1 MKLKRKNRSVI
12 FRGMVLATAMA
23 FSVLCFPVKEIVVSA
38 EQLDEN
44 TDYTYMTIGTRKEE
58 VSTTVTKGAPY
69 VIPKAYIGGNRE
81 FVVGGEVPEDP
92 DFGSG
97 VTLKSSK
104 ITVKYSSDVLGGVKD
119 GVAVNSAEE
128 TDSNGFVTV
137 SGDNQFSFTANK
149 VGSYT
154 VTYSYT
160 YEIGGVSYTNNYD
173 LTVTSEIT
181 DADISFSDN
190 EKVFMPSILDL
201 SQAKKSDGSY
211 KDMYIPM
218 PELTGDDGKEID
230 TTAEDFEF
238 TTSRGDIGT
247 TDKTKQVLIQVSS
260 STNTTSVP
268 VSGDAENGYFIAG
281 TVFSDP
287 QYGAGRY
294 TVTYSY
300 YENGEFI
307 ASTTKTTQVYSE
319 QNAYYTDYA
328 LRLQLDSDFTDDGQT
343 GVESTLPTASGLTS
357 SSSDPASEEVDI
369 YYTVTVY
376 YKTSVS
382 GRYQVI
388 DATKYNDDAK
398 EKGEDP
404 VVDEETG
411 ALIDPTRFTP
421 LDDGYYSFVYE
432 AYDYYYDEDAGKDA
446 SVNRDHYYKTDLGRY
461 EFVNIKDERA
471 PTPTVYV
478 ATKDGSLDD
487 EDASSKLST
496 RANPQSVIVYAIGID
511 DNVSKAG
518 DEEVVL
524 TRRIM
529 TDETVSKLTLSSDDE
544 DGRNGYSD
552 YNLVFNYRGRDGLRT
567 YNYLI
572 NKQME
577 KDSVADTEEATLE
590 WLLKNKYLI
599 VVDNANY
606 KEIYNLFTKD
616 SEEPEAE
623 EGAKEFIYD
632 ATVTEETALDWFK
645 SDEAYAL
652 GFAYVNC
659 NETFG
664 ATSAQTGGM
673 GAGQY
678 YIHYIATDAAGNE
691 TDITKSIYIREYS
704 DVESPEITFST
715 SLADSYLPSSTVTF
729 DAPTASD
736 NVDENMIVNVMYR
749 YRDSEGEVVDV
760 YDEDGINKIST
771 EDLADLWNDLGTD
784 PNGSAVRDDN
794 NTLITE
800 KYSAYEGNGYVDI
813 TTLNATSYSIDLS
826 EVEGASQL
834 QIIAFVYDD
843 MGNPMLYGQTIDI
856 RNIQDDYPPELL
868 RVNSAEGSFRT
879 EYDQGSTITLP
890 QVIVADDA
898 VGYMTYEVN
907 VDYINS
913 DGERSK
919 RTARESTADRVS
931 QETMG
936 VFTVNAGEFV
946 AASEGNY
953 QVSIAVKDANNKT
966 IVVFANYNVSARAIV
981 QEPTITSTFES
992 QTVELDDNPVIEIPA
1007 PTVNFELGDSVTY
1020 DTYTADGYSGDATYV
1035 VRGLN
1040 ADGKAT
1046 NWSTTG
1052 ANVTNNT
1059 FRPTAKGEY
1068 EIQYSVKLEV
1078 YDHNVFTYHTSEPV
1092 YDDDSDTTTYVEA
1105 HYERTDM
1112 SGVEVRLTADG
1123 QYNIKDNESYY
1134 VLRNEEGEWKLY
1146 TALSD
1151 YTTDLEIT
1159 PSRISSSSDLYNFDI
1174 EEWVRE
1180 LRYYNLTSD
1189 IYTIT
1194 VNDTQGPKIANY
1206 DYSEQEFMSV
1216 EEFQEHGIT
1225 VYGIEAT
1232 DASGINWS
1240 RSQVVLS
1247 WKRANGT
1254 AAGDTGSTTY
1264 RGETAAKDNTYPSS
1278 ASNLN
1283 GTYTITYTVY
1293 DNNGNSSQA
1302 TYTISV
1308 GDNEAPTISFPEDF
1322 IGTSYT
1328 LNDQLILDFS
1338 NVTYSDGNNE
1348 MPADAKPTVT
1358 LINTSTNQEV
1368 HYTIEGDR
1376 YIFDAFNSSD
1386 DYGVGTYRLTIEI
1399 EDAVGLVTPEE
1410 FEFEVTTETRDSTD
1424 TYRIVGTVLI
1434 VVSVLVLA
1442 GVIIYFIVSKVKLD
1456 KELKK

>member
-1 MKLKRKNRSVI
+1 MKLKRKNRSVL
-12 FRGMVLATAMA
+12 FRGMVLATALA

-58 VSTTVTKGAPY
+58 VSTTVTKGATY
-69 VIPKAYIGGNRE
+69 VIPKAYIGGDRE

-128 TDSNGFVTV
+128 TDSDGFVTV

-181 DADISFSDN
+181 DADISFEDN
-190 EKVFMPSILDL
+190 SKIILPSILDL
-201 SQAKKSDGSY
+201 SEAKKSDGSY
-211 KDMYIPM
+211 KDMYIPL
-218 PELTGDDGKEID
+218 PELTDDDGNEID

-238 TTSRGDIGT
+238 ITSSTSVGT
-247 TDKTKQVLIQVSS
+247 TGKAKQLLIQVSA
-260 STNTTSVP
+260 STNTTRVE
-268 VSGDAENGYFIAG
+268 VSGDAESGFYIAG

-287 QYGAGRY
+287 NYGAGKY

-307 ASTTKTTQVYSE
+307 ASTTKTSQVYSE
-319 QNAYYTDYA
+319 QDSYYEDYA

-357 SSSDPASEEVDI
+357 SSTDPASEAVDI

-382 GRYQVI
+382 GKYQVI
-388 DATKYNDDAK
+388 DATKYNQEA
-398 EKGEDP
+398 EERGEDP

-432 AYDYYYDEDAGKDA
+432 AYDYYYDDDAGKDA

-487 EDASSKLST
+487 EDASSKIAT

-518 DEEVVL
+518 EDGVVL

-529 TDETVSKLTLSSDDE
+529 TDETVAKLTLSSTDE
-544 DGRNGYSD
+544 RDYSD
-552 YNLVFNYRGRDGLRT
+552 YNLIFNYRGRDGLKN
-567 YNYLI
+567 YNYLVR
-572 NKQME
+572 KQIE
-577 KDSVADTEEATLE
+577 AEEVPVEDTEEATLA
-590 WLLKNKYLI
+590 WLAENKYLI

-606 KEIYNLFTKD
+606 GT
-616 SEEPEAE
+616 
-623 EGAKEFIYD
+623 IYD
-632 ATVTEETALDWFK
+632 LFKDENVFDGTVTDAATALTWFK
-645 SDEAYAL
+645 SDAAL
-652 GFAYVNC
+652 EKGFAYVDC
-659 NETFG
+659 DQTFG
-664 ATSAQTGGM
+664 ASASTTGGM
-673 GAGQY
+673 GVGQY
-678 YIHYIATDAAGNE
+678 YIHYIAKDAAGNE
-691 TDITKSIYIREYS
+691 TDITKRIYIREFE
-704 DVESPEITFST
+704 DVESPDITFST
-715 SLADSYLPSSTVTF
+715 SLADSYLPTSTISF

-736 NVDENMIVNVMYR
+736 NIDENMSMKVMYR
-749 YRDSEGEVVDV
+749 YLNEEGEVVTV
-760 YDEDGINKIST
+760 YDEDGSTPIST
-771 EDLADLWNDLGTD
+771 ENLSDLWTDLGTD
-784 PNGSAVRDDN
+784 PDLDSVRDDN

-800 KYSAYEGNGYVDI
+800 KYSAYHSGDDDGYVDI
-813 TTLNATSYSIDLS
+813 TSQNATSYTIDLS
-826 EVEGASQL
+826 EVKGATKL
-834 QIIAFVYDD
+834 QIVAYVYDD

-856 RNIQDDYPPELL
+856 TNIQDNYPPQLL
-868 RVNSAEGSFRT
+868 RVNSSESTFIT
-879 EYDQGSTITLP
+879 EYDQGATIALP
-890 QVIVADDA
+890 QVVVADDA
-898 VGYMTYEVN
+898 VGYMTYDVK
-907 VDYINS
+907 VDYIK
-913 DGERSK
+913 DGERYT
-919 RTARESTADRVS
+919 RTARESTADRQN
-931 QETMG
+931 QEGMG

-946 AASEGNY
+946 AANEGNY

-966 IVVFANYNVSARAIV
+966 IVVFTNYTVSARAIV

-992 QTVELDDNPVIEIPA
+992 QTVELDDKPVIEIPT
-1007 PTVNFELGDSVTY
+1007 PTVSFELGDSVTY
-1020 DTYTADGYSGDATYV
+1020 DTYSADGYSGDATYV

-1046 NWSTTG
+1046 NWTTTG
-1052 ANVTNNT
+1052 AKVTNST
-1059 FRPTAKGEY
+1059 FTPDATGEY
-1068 EIQYSVKLEV
+1068 EIQYSVKLEA
-1078 YDHNVFTYHTSEPV
+1078 YNQNVFKYNEGGLH
-1092 YDDDSDTTTYVEA
+1092 YDNESDTTTYTEA
-1105 HYERTDM
+1105 YYSRNDM
-1112 SGVEVRLTADG
+1112 EGIRVRIAENGDYQIEDADR
-1123 QYNIKDNESYY
+1123 YY
-1134 VLRNEEGEWKLY
+1134 VIRVVDGEAKLY
-1146 TALSD
+1146 NAVNSD
-1151 YTTDLEIT
+1151 YEIDAEIDPDSDL
-1159 PSRISSSSDLYNFDI
+1159 SSSDKLYQVDLAQ
-1174 EEWVRE
+1174 WVKD
-1180 LRYYNLTSD
+1180 LRYYNLKSD

-1194 VNDTQGPKIANY
+1194 VTDTQGPSVANY
-1206 DYSEQEFMSV
+1206 NYSDQEFMTV
-1216 EEFQEHGIT
+1216 EDFQANGIT

-1232 DASGINWS
+1232 DASGIDWTK
-1240 RSQVVLS
+1240 SQVVLS

-1254 AAGDTGSTTY
+1254 SAGDTGSTTY
-1264 RGETAAKDNTYPSS
+1264 RGEDAAKDNTYKSS

-1293 DNNGNSSQA
+1293 DLKGNSTTA

-1308 GDNEAPTISFPEDF
+1308 GDNEDPKITFPEDF
-1322 IGTSYT
+1322 IKTSYT
-1328 LNDQLILDFS
+1328 LRDQLVIDLDPTK
-1338 NVTYSDGNNE
+1338 VIITDNNP
-1348 MPADAKPTVT
+1348 MPEDATPRVKLV
-1358 LINTSTNQEV
+1358 NTSTNEEV
-1368 HYTIEGDR
+1368 KYSVEGTK
-1376 YIFDAFNSSD
+1376 YIFDAFDSSD
-1386 DYGVGTYRLTIEI
+1386 DYGVGSYTLTIEV
-1399 EDAVGLVTPEE
+1399 EDAVGRVTTEE
-1410 FEFEVTTETRDSTD
+1410 FTFDVTTETRDSTE
-1424 TYRIVGTVLI
+1424 TYKIVGTVLI